1 MQTLL
6 EQGRALWVAN
16 DVRRDLGRIGRDVG
30 RFGRDVGRF
39 NFGGRKGVM
48 WKYGVH

>member
-1 MQTLL
+1 M
-6 EQGRALWVAN
+6 AN

-48 WKYGVH
+48 WKNGVH